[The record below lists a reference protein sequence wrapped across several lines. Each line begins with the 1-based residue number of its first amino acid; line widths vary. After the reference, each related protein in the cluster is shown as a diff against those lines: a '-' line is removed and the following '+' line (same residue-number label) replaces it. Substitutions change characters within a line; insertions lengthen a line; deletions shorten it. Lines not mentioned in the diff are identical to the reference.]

1 MKKTAGLFAALLFST
16 GTYALPSTIQADLGL
31 DTVIFQIAAK
41 QWVNTETAVL
51 SVSIHATLSDAD
63 LVKARASIMDK
74 LAKIASGD
82 WHLTQFDRSQDNS
95 GLQTLFVEAQARVP
109 QNKLTQVYQTAKS
122 LSKPGASYEIS
133 GIEFKPSLE
142 EIQQVRAQ
150 LRERLYQQA
159 RDEILRLN
167 KVYTGQHYTLNNLI
181 FDDSGVAPVST
192 KMAAVNPLVMSVAMP
207 SQVVPN
213 VSVSNELSLTATI
226 QAASNRTTGNI

>member
-1 MKKTAGLFAALLFST
+1 MKKTAGLFAALLFSA
-16 GTYALPSTIQADLGL
+16 GTYALPSPIQADLGL

-41 QWVNTETAVL
+41 QWVSTETAVL

-82 WHLTQFDRSQDNS
+82 WHLIQFDRSQDNS

-159 RDEILRLN
+159 RDELLRLN

-181 FDDSGVAPVST
+181 FDESGVAPVST
-192 KMAAVNPLVMSVAMP
+192 KMAAMNPLVMSVAMP
-207 SQVVPN
+207 SQAAPN
-213 VSVSNELSLTATI
+213 VSVSHELSLTATI
-226 QAASNRTTGNI
+226 QAASNRATGNA